1 MSNTLCSSR
10 SIIDPKKKVKLLD
23 QSKSCFKRTINW
35 NKYQSKA
42 TIYAPNQYLDYL
54 IDPSQGVNRLFIS
67 LFENNAHRTSYKRY
81 SLPIAEKKDYNVM
94 IDRKNFLISQ
104 QKLIKEHMITLE
116 KLRQVKEMITPLAAY
131 CIMFFQ
137 KIL

>member
-1 MSNTLCSSR
+1 
-10 SIIDPKKKVKLLD
+10 
-23 QSKSCFKRTINW
+23 
-35 NKYQSKA
+35 
-42 TIYAPNQYLDYL
+42 
-54 IDPSQGVNRLFIS
+54 
-67 LFENNAHRTSYKRY
+67 
-81 SLPIAEKKDYNVM
+81 M